1 MDIKSDDESS
11 TSNNDENDDDDDDD
25 DEAEATDITDS
36 IQEAWER
43 MIDMELAA
51 APREAFPSFSP
62 YCRFTQTGS
71 CLV

>member
-11 TSNNDENDDDDDDD
+11 TSNNDENDDD

-43 MIDMELAA
+43 MIDMEVAA